1 MFDFTK
7 RAKRVIN
14 EYAQQEAKRL
24 GHDMIGPEHI
34 LLGLLR
40 EEDSVAI
47 KILKNLNIDL
57 QELRKEIERRTRQGG
72 NTILLDISPNPDKF
86 QRIIDYSKE
95 EARRLK
101 HNYVGTEH
109 ILLALLRD
117 NSNVAGAALANFQ
130 VNYSVIKGEIL
141 RILGVSPPG
150 APQASATGTK
160 QSTEKSR
167 TPTLDEF
174 ARDLTT
180 LARDKKLDP
189 VIGREV
195 EIQRLI
201 QVLCRK
207 TKNNP
212 VLIGEAGVGKT
223 AIVEGLADRI
233 VSRTVPDLLFD
244 RRVISLD
251 LASLVAGTKY
261 RGEFEDRL
269 KRILR
274 EVQASGNI
282 IMFIDELHTL
292 IGAGAAEG
300 AIDAANMLKPALARG
315 EIQCVGATTLTEY
328 RKYIEKDSALE
339 RRFQAIHVKEPSI
352 EDTILILKG
361 LRKAYETHHRVRYP
375 DDVIELAVRLSER
388 YITDR
393 HLPDKSID
401 IIDESGSRAR
411 LANSVRPAEITD
423 LEDEIKALVQK
434 KDDMVKAQE
443 YEKAAQIRDEINTR
457 KEVLEETT
465 HRWQERIADFSV
477 EIRAE
482 DIYSVVSLW
491 TGIPLEQ
498 IEEGEADK
506 LLKMDQELAR
516 RVVGQKEAVDL
527 VSRAVRRSRTGFKDS
542 RKPSGSFIFL
552 GPTGVGKTELAR
564 ALAEFLF
571 GNEAK
576 LFRLDMSE
584 YMEPHSVSKLIGSP
598 PGYVGYDDAGQLS
611 EFVRRNPYSVV
622 LLDEIEKAHPDIFN
636 LLLQILE
643 EGTLTD
649 THGRKVDF
657 RETIIIMTSNLGA
670 REMHKGGKMGFAEDD
685 SRREQNKKEKLVEEL
700 KKHYNPEFLNRI
712 DEIVT
717 FHTLT
722 RENIYEI
729 IDIMVKRMNDHL
741 FEKRIKLELDDSARE
756 LITKLGYDE
765 KYGARPLRRV
775 LQREIEDH
783 MSQRLLEGAF
793 KEPTILHVSAEAMED
808 QTKLKYAEASWADYE
823 TVKEEKRVETERKEA
838 ARKEAERNRIRS
850 RSVLAGEPVPPKP
863 DLIPGQA

>member
-1 MFDFTK
+1 
-7 RAKRVIN
+7 
-14 EYAQQEAKRL
+14 
-24 GHDMIGPEHI
+24 
-34 LLGLLR
+34 
-40 EEDSVAI
+40 
-47 KILKNLNIDL
+47 
-57 QELRKEIERRTRQGG
+57 
-72 NTILLDISPNPDKF
+72 
-86 QRIIDYSKE
+86 
-95 EARRLK
+95 
-101 HNYVGTEH
+101 
-109 ILLALLRD
+109 
-117 NSNVAGAALANFQ
+117 
-130 VNYSVIKGEIL
+130 
-141 RILGVSPPG
+141 
-150 APQASATGTK
+150 
-160 QSTEKSR
+160 
-167 TPTLDEF
+167 
-174 ARDLTT
+174 
-180 LARDKKLDP
+180 
-189 VIGREV
+189 
-195 EIQRLI
+195 
-201 QVLCRK
+201 
-207 TKNNP
+207 
-212 VLIGEAGVGKT
+212 
-223 AIVEGLADRI
+223 
-233 VSRTVPDLLFD
+233 
-244 RRVISLD
+244 
-251 LASLVAGTKY
+251 
-261 RGEFEDRL
+261 
-269 KRILR
+269 
-274 EVQASGNI
+274 
-282 IMFIDELHTL
+282 
-292 IGAGAAEG
+292 
-300 AIDAANMLKPALARG
+300 
-315 EIQCVGATTLTEY
+315 
-328 RKYIEKDSALE
+328 
-339 RRFQAIHVKEPSI
+339 
-352 EDTILILKG
+352 
-361 LRKAYETHHRVRYP
+361 
-375 DDVIELAVRLSER
+375 
-388 YITDR
+388 
-393 HLPDKSID
+393 
-401 IIDESGSRAR
+401 
-411 LANSVRPAEITD
+411 NSVRPAEITD

-783 MSQRLLEGAF
+783 MSQRLLEG
-793 KEPTILHVSAEAMED
+793 
-808 QTKLKYAEASWADYE
+808 
-823 TVKEEKRVETERKEA
+823 
-838 ARKEAERNRIRS
+838 
-850 RSVLAGEPVPPKP
+850 
-863 DLIPGQA
+863 